1 MKKLYLIV
9 SFICL
14 AAIATAQDAPAA
26 APDISEKKQ
35 QDIQA
40 LKAAFITKE
49 LDLTPDEAQKFWPV
63 YNQYEKEMTA
73 VIKDNKNDGDT
84 PPDVIDREEKVLNI
98 RKKYKDQ
105 FTKVLGN
112 QQRMNRLFNAEGKF
126 RKILIRAIQQR
137 QMKRAMKNR
146 PGRN

>member
-1 MKKLYLIV
+1 MKKLYLIL
-9 SFICL
+9 SFVCM
-14 AAIATAQDAPAA
+14 AVIANAQDAP

-35 QDIQA
+35 QDIEA
-40 LKAAFITKE
+40 LKVAFISKE

-63 YNQYEKEMTA
+63 YNQYSKELTA
-73 VIKDNKNDGDT
+73 VVKDND
-84 PPDVIDREEKVLNI
+84 DVLDRDEKVLNI

-112 QQRMNRLFNAEGKF
+112 QQRMNRMFNAEGKF
-126 RKILIRAIQQR
+126 RKILIRALQQR
-137 QMKRAMKNR
+137 QMKRALKNR

>member
-1 MKKLYLIV
+1 MKKLYLLL

-14 AAIATAQDAPAA
+14 TAIVHAQDAPEAT
-26 APDISEKKQ
+26 PDVSEKKQ

-63 YNQYEKEMTA
+63 YNQYEKEMD
-73 VIKDNKNDGDT
+73 VVKIKKGDDV
-84 PPDVIDREEKVLNI
+84 DVIDQQQKVLDI

-126 RKILIRAIQQR
+126 RKILIRAMQQR
-137 QMKRAMKNR
+137 QMKRAAKNR
-146 PGRN
+146 PNRNQLW

>member
-1 MKKLYLIV
+1 MVL
-9 SFICL
+9 SFICMGI
-14 AAIATAQDAPAA
+14 IANAQDA
-26 APDISEKKQ
+26 APDVSEKKQ

-63 YNQYEKEMTA
+63 YNQYEKEITT
-73 VIKDNKNDGDT
+73 VVKDNTNDDAL
-84 PPDVIDREEKVLNI
+84 DREEKVLNI
-98 RKKYKDQ
+98 RKKYKGQ
-105 FTKVLGN
+105 FSKVLGN

-126 RKILIRAIQQR
+126 RKVLIRALQQR

-146 PGRN
+146 PALRN